1 MPTYTFLDQ
10 ESGIE
15 FDIEM
20 KMSELDDYKASNPKY
35 QQLPS
40 APAIVGGVG
49 GIGRHTDDGWKDTLK
64 SIKKASGRGN
74 KINV

>member
-1 MPTYTFLDQ
+1 MPTYTFSDEQ
-10 ESGIE
+10 SGME

-20 KMSELDDYKASNPKY
+20 KMSELDAYKVDNPSHR
-35 QQLPS
+35 QVPS

-49 GIGRHTDDGWKDTLK
+49 GLGRHTDDGWKDTLK